1 MQRSRGDD
9 LLEKRGR
16 EIGAL
21 GSKFDEKVLT
31 KLVAALER
39 RTNQNV
45 ELRLKYSNQ
54 PERFMDSEIE
64 LDAEIKNLQALA
76 AFPEYYPLLIRLQG
90 VPLLLGLFTHENVS
104 IVRDVTLVLS
114 ELLDADAAEDKPE
127 EAVALAEELLRTDVI
142 QLLRDQVLKRCKNE
156 ASDTEEADCVFH
168 ALTLLE
174 NLMDLKPQVA
184 ETLSER
190 KGGEGGG
197 EGSSVMEWL
206 IARISAPENDS
217 NRVYSSEILAILL
230 QNSDKN
236 KGRLAEFS
244 GLESLLQ
251 AIARYRK
258 VEEKLSSEEEEYL
271 ENLFDALCAAAM
283 LEANKEELLKAEAM
297 DLMVIMMKKRA
308 LARLPAMKV
317 CNFAL
322 TDCKVL
328 CEQFVASLGLG
339 PLFGFFMGKGFDKS
353 NRKRREQAADMQENV
368 ISIVANLLQKLPVGS
383 KRNRVL
389 AKFAEQDCEKLDRLV
404 ELWHEYKEKLGA
416 ATEALDTSD
425 DAELEYLELMDSGL
439 YVLQQLAVV
448 KAYLWASGD
457 PNIQKRLLFV
467 LQQYGYSLMD
477 ISTVLRRQF
486 KFMYELQGQG
496 TTVSSGVDED
506 QKSRLE
512 KLIKYIESYQAH

>member
-1 MQRSRGDD
+1 MKRGVD
-9 LLEKRGR
+9 LLSRR
-16 EIGAL
+16 ESEL
-21 GSKFDEKVLT
+21 GPTTTSNFDEKVLR
-31 KLVAALER
+31 KLLTALEKR
-39 RTNQNV
+39 ANQNV
-45 ELRLKYSNQ
+45 ELRLKYPDQ
-54 PERFMDSEIE
+54 PEKFMDSEIE
-64 LDAEIKNLQALA
+64 LDAEIKNLQTLA
-76 AFPEYYPLLIRLQG
+76 AFPEYYPSLVRLQG
-90 VPLLLGLFTHENVS
+90 IPLLLGLFTHENLS

-127 EAVALAEELLRTDVI
+127 EAIALAEELLGNGVMKM
-142 QLLRDQVLKRCKNE
+142 LRDQVLKRCKNE
-156 ASDTEEADCVFH
+156 QSDTEEADCVFH

-190 KGGEGGG
+190 KGEGEG
-197 EGSSVMEWL
+197 EKGSSVMEWL
-206 IARISAPENDS
+206 ITRISSPENDS

-230 QNSDKN
+230 QSSDKN
-236 KGRLAEFS
+236 KGKLGEYN
-244 GLESLLQ
+244 GIETLLQ

-258 VEEKLSSEEEEYL
+258 AKEKLSSEEEEYL

-283 LEANKEELLKAEAM
+283 LDTNKGELLKAEAM
-297 DLMVIMMKKRA
+297 DLMVIMMKKRV

-328 CEQFVASLGLG
+328 CEQFVSSLGLG

-353 NRKRREQAADMQENV
+353 NKKRREQALEMQESV
-368 ISIVANLLQKLPVGS
+368 ISIVTNLLQKLPVGS

-404 ELWHEYKEKLGA
+404 ELWHEYNEKLGD
-416 ATEALDTSD
+416 ATETLDKAAE

-457 PNIQKRLLFV
+457 PNIQKRLVFV

-486 KFMYELQGQG
+486 KFMYELQGQDTRSNG
-496 TTVSSGVDED
+496 IDEE

-512 KLIKYIESYQAH
+512 KLIKYIESYKAQ